1 MPARNAPQPPH
12 FFLNDLLD
20 DTLLFRRHP
29 PDDRLVDVENR
40 GHCPKTYHIRPAA
53 AVTGITKPVFSR
65 RLKIPKSIEIEE
77 RNTENPGSISEL

>member
-40 GHCPKTYHIRPAA
+40 GHCPKTYNTRPAA
-53 AVTGITKPVFSR
+53 AVTGITKPAFNC
-65 RLKIPKSIEIEE
+65 RLNISEEIAIKP
-77 RNTENPGSISEL
+77 RKTENLG